1 MELACLTFSR
11 SASKTWIAG
20 TCPAVTLARLL
31 GLSRALN
38 LKTAKAPG
46 LRIPPGVLTIADEV
60 IE

>member
-1 MELACLTFSR
+1 MPAHN
-11 SASKTWIAG
+11 AG
-20 TCPAVTLARLL
+20 APL
-31 GLSRALN
+31 GPFCALN